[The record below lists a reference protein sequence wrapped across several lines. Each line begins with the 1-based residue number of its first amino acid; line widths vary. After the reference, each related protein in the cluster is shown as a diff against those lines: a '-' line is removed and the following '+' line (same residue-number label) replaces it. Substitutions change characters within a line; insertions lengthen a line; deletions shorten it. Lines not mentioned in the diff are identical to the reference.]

1 MLHAHRLHPIRRIA
15 WSGAIPFENMV
26 QYCTATQWET
36 HSPMPELP
44 IDGRQR
50 VIVARVSPEIDSGRF
65 AVKRVVG
72 ETVIVDAVVF
82 ADGHDLVAC
91 QILYRQDGHEL
102 QSSPMRPLGNDR
114 WRGEFTVTELGRYCY
129 TVEAWIDRF
138 ETWRRDLEKRIS
150 ASQDVSVDL
159 LIGADLIERASA
171 RAIPEDTRVVQDWAQ
186 RLRENTG
193 NESGAVIALDSELRQ
208 LISHYPERDFA
219 TRYDQQL
226 PVIVE
231 REKARFS
238 TWYELFPRSCSP
250 QPGRHGTLRDCEEW
264 LPYVASMGFDVIYLP
279 PIHPIGKTFRK
290 GKNNSV
296 SAQPDDV
303 GSPWA
308 IGSAEGGHKSIHP
321 DLGTLQDFGRFL
333 SKAAD
338 HGLEVALDIA
348 LQCSPDHPYV
358 QQHPEWFSTRPDG
371 TIQYAENPP
380 KKYQDI
386 YPFDFETPQWR
397 ELWQELKSVFVFW
410 IEQGV
415 RIFRVDNPHTKSLA
429 FWEWVI
435 GEIKA
440 QHPDVL
446 FLAEAFTR
454 PNVMYRLAKLGFS
467 QSYTYFTW
475 RNTKPELTDYFNELT
490 NTPVLEYFRPN
501 LWPNTPDI
509 LPEFLQVGGH
519 PSFVVRLILAATLGA
534 SYGIYGPAFEL
545 CENAPLAPGKEEYLD
560 SEKYE
565 LKHRDLNSKGS
576 LKNLI
581 SRLNRIRKENPAL
594 RSNHNLRFHETDNPA
609 ILCYSKAS
617 DDLSSVIIV
626 VVNLDCFHVQT
637 GWIEIDLSSIGLE
650 ARHSFQVHDLLSEGR
665 FLWQGPR
672 NYVELVPESLPAHI
686 LRLRRWVRTEQDFY
700 YYL

>member
-1 MLHAHRLHPIRRIA
+1 MA
-15 WSGAIPFENMV
+15 
-26 QYCTATQWET
+26 QYSIATQREINA
-36 HSPMPELP
+36 PMPDLP
-44 IDGRQR
+44 TDGRQR
-50 VIVARVSPEIDSGRF
+50 VIVARVSPEIECGRF
-65 AVKRVVG
+65 AIKRVVG
-72 ETVIVDAVVF
+72 ENVIVEADVF
-82 ADGHDLVAC
+82 ADGHDLVCC
-91 QILYRQDGHEL
+91 QILYKQNGHEL
-102 QSSPMRPLGNDR
+102 QASPMKSLGNDR
-114 WRGEFTVTELGRYCY
+114 WRGEFTVRELGSYCY

-138 ETWRRDLEKRIS
+138 ATWRRDLEKRIS
-150 ASQDVSVDL
+150 AAQDISVDL
-159 LIGADLIERASA
+159 LIGAELIERAAA
-171 RAIPEDTRVVQDWAQ
+171 RATSDDTRVLQKWAK
-186 RLRENTG
+186 RLRENAG
-193 NESGAVIALDSELRQ
+193 HESGAAIALDSELLE
-208 LISHYPERDFA
+208 LIHHYPDRDFT
-219 TRYDQQL
+219 TRYDKQL
-226 PVIVE
+226 PIIVE

-250 QPGRHGTLRDCEEW
+250 APERHGTFRDCEEW
-264 LPYVASMGFDVIYLP
+264 LPYVASMGFDIIYLP

-290 GKNNSV
+290 GKNNSLP
-296 SAQPDDV
+296 AQPDDV

-308 IGSAEGGHKSIHP
+308 IGSVEGGHKSIHP
-321 DLGTLQDFGRFL
+321 DLGTLQDFRRFV

-358 QQHPEWFSTRPDG
+358 QQHPEWFSIRPDG

-386 YPFDFETPQWR
+386 YPFHFETAQWR
-397 ELWQELKSVFVFW
+397 ELWQELKSVFLFW

-415 RIFRVDNPHTKSLA
+415 RIFRVDNPHTKSFA

-435 GEIKA
+435 GEIKTH
-440 QHPDVL
+440 HPDVI
-446 FLAEAFTR
+446 FLSEAFTR

-467 QSYTYFTW
+467 QSYNYFTW
-475 RNTKPELTDYFNELT
+475 RNTRQELTDYFTELT
-490 NTPVLEYFRPN
+490 QTQVGEYFRPN

-509 LPEFLQVGGH
+509 LPEFLQVGGRA
-519 PSFVVRLILAATLGA
+519 SFMVRLILAATLSA

-545 CENAPLAPGKEEYLD
+545 CENAPLGPGKEEYLN

-565 LKHRDLNSKGS
+565 LKRRDLNSSNS

-594 RSNHNLRFHETDNPA
+594 QNNRNLRFHETDNPSFV
-609 ILCYSKAS
+609 CYSRAS
-617 DDLSSVIIV
+617 DDLSNVIIV

-637 GWIEIDLSSIGLE
+637 SWLNIDLSSIGLD

-665 FLWQGPR
+665 FLWQGSR
-672 NYVELVPESLPAHI
+672 NYVQLAPESLPAHI
-686 LRLRRWVRTEQDFY
+686 LRLRRWVRTERDFD

>member
-1 MLHAHRLHPIRRIA
+1 
-15 WSGAIPFENMV
+15 
-26 QYCTATQWET
+26 
-36 HSPMPELP
+36 MPKLP

-50 VIVARVSPEIDSGRF
+50 VIVARVSPEIDCGRF
-65 AVKRVVG
+65 AIKRVVG
-72 ETVIVDAVVF
+72 ETVIVDADVF

-91 QILYRQDGHEL
+91 QILYSQDGYEL
-102 QSSPMRPLGNDR
+102 QSSPMNPIGNDR
-114 WRGEFTVTELGRYCY
+114 WRGEFTVTELGRYSY

-138 ETWRRDLEKRIS
+138 ETWRRDLERRIS
-150 ASQDVSVDL
+150 ARQDVSVDL
-159 LIGADLIERASA
+159 LIGADLIERAVA
-171 RAIPEDTRVVQDWAQ
+171 RAIPEDARIVQNWAQ
-186 RLRENTG
+186 RLRENAG
-193 NESGAVIALDSELRQ
+193 NESGAAIALDPELHE
-208 LISHYPERDFA
+208 LIRHSPGRDFA
-219 TRYDQQL
+219 TRYDKQL

-231 REKARFS
+231 RQKARFS

-250 QPGRHGTLRDCEEW
+250 HPGRHGTLRDCEEW

-321 DLGTLQDFGRFL
+321 ELGTLQDFGRFL

-338 HGLEVALDIA
+338 HGLEVALDVA

-410 IEQGV
+410 IERGV

-429 FWEWVI
+429 FWEWMI
-435 GEIKA
+435 GEIKT

-490 NTPVLEYFRPN
+490 NTQVLEYFRPN

-509 LPEFLQVGGH
+509 LPEFSRSADTR
-519 PSFVVRLILAATLGA
+519 PSSYASFWLRHWAPAMGSTARRLSCVRML
-534 SYGIYGPAFEL
+534 
-545 CENAPLAPGKEEYLD
+545 
-560 SEKYE
+560 
-565 LKHRDLNSKGS
+565 H
-576 LKNLI
+576 
-581 SRLNRIRKENPAL
+581 
-594 RSNHNLRFHETDNPA
+594 
-609 ILCYSKAS
+609 
-617 DDLSSVIIV
+617 
-626 VVNLDCFHVQT
+626 
-637 GWIEIDLSSIGLE
+637 
-650 ARHSFQVHDLLSEGR
+650 
-665 FLWQGPR
+665 
-672 NYVELVPESLPAHI
+672 
-686 LRLRRWVRTEQDFY
+686 
-700 YYL
+700 

>member
-1 MLHAHRLHPIRRIA
+1 MA
-15 WSGAIPFENMV
+15 
-26 QYCTATQWET
+26 QYSTARKEEIYA
-36 HSPMPELP
+36 PMEELP

-50 VIVARVSPEIDSGRF
+50 VIVARVSPEVDCGRF
-65 AVKRVVG
+65 AIKRVVG
-72 ETVIVDAVVF
+72 ETVVVEADIF
-82 ADGHDLVAC
+82 ADGHDQVAC
-91 QILYRQDGHEL
+91 QILYKQEAQQL
-102 QSSPMRPLGNDR
+102 QASPMKPLGNDR
-114 WRGEFTVTELGRYCY
+114 WRGEFTVTKLGGYCY
-129 TVEAWIDRF
+129 TVEGWIDRF

-150 ASQDVSVDL
+150 AGQDISVDL
-159 LIGADLIERASA
+159 LIGADLIERAAERATSEDGRVLLDCA
-171 RAIPEDTRVVQDWAQ
+171 R
-186 RLRENTG
+186 RLRENAG
-193 NESGAVIALDSELRQ
+193 SGSGAAIALDSQLVKLIRQ
-208 LISHYPERDFA
+208 YPERDFA
-219 TRYDQQL
+219 TRYEKQL
-226 PVIVE
+226 RVVVE

-238 TWYELFPRSCSP
+238 AWYELFPRSCSGE
-250 QPGRHGTLRDCEEW
+250 PGRHGTFRDCEEW

-290 GKNNSV
+290 GRNNSV
-296 SAQPDDV
+296 TPQPGDV

-308 IGSAEGGHKSIHP
+308 IGSAEGGHKSVHP
-321 DLGTLQDFGRFL
+321 ELGTLQDFRRFL

-386 YPFDFETPQWR
+386 YPFYFETPRWR
-397 ELWQELKSVFVFW
+397 ELWLELKSVFLFW

-415 RIFRVDNPHTKSLA
+415 RIFRVDNPHTKSFP

-435 GEIKA
+435 GEIKKR
-440 QHPDVL
+440 HPDVI
-446 FLAEAFTR
+446 FLSEAFTR

-475 RNTKPELTDYFNELT
+475 RNTKRELTDYFNELT
-490 NTPVLEYFRPN
+490 QSPACEYFRPN

-509 LPEFLQVGGH
+509 LPEFLQVGGR
-519 PSFVVRLILAATLGA
+519 PSFMVRLILAATLGA

-545 CENAPLAPGKEEYLD
+545 CEDAPFGPGKEEYLN

-565 LKHRDLNSKGS
+565 LKRRDLNSNHS

-594 RSNHNLRFHETDNPA
+594 QSNRNLQFHETDNPA

-637 GWIEIDLSSIGLE
+637 GWLGIDLSSIGLDT
-650 ARHSFQVHDLLSEGR
+650 RHSFQVHDLLSEGR
-665 FLWQGPR
+665 FLWQGSR
-672 NYVELVPESLPAHI
+672 NYVQLVPESLPAHI
-686 LRLRRWVRTEQDFY
+686 LRLRRWVSTERDFD

>member
-1 MLHAHRLHPIRRIA
+1 MGRALCRSNKMA
-15 WSGAIPFENMV
+15 
-26 QYCTATQWET
+26 QYTTATQREIDT
-36 HSPMPELP
+36 AMPDLP
-44 IDGRQR
+44 SDGRQR
-50 VIVARVSPEIDSGRF
+50 VIVARVSPEIDCGRF
-65 AVKRVVG
+65 AIKRVVG
-72 ETVIVDAVVF
+72 ESVIVEADVF
-82 ADGHDLVAC
+82 ADGHDLVFC
-91 QILYRQDGHEL
+91 QILYKQNGHEL
-102 QSSPMRPLGNDR
+102 QASPMKSLGNDR
-114 WRGEFTVTELGRYCY
+114 WRGEFTVRELGSYCY
-129 TVEAWIDRF
+129 SVEGWIDRF
-138 ETWRRDLEKRIS
+138 ATWRRDLEKRIL
-150 ASQDVSVDL
+150 AGQDVSVDL
-159 LIGADLIERASA
+159 LIGADLIERAAA
-171 RAIPEDTRVVQDWAQ
+171 RATSEDTGVLQKWAKQ
-186 RLRENTG
+186 LRENAG
-193 NESGAVIALDSELRQ
+193 NESGAAIALDSEL
-208 LISHYPERDFA
+208 LKLVHHYPEREFA
-219 TRYDQQL
+219 TRYDKL
-226 PVIVE
+226 LSVVVE

-250 QPGRHGTLRDCEEW
+250 EPGRHGTFRDCEEW
-264 LPYVASMGFDVIYLP
+264 LPYVAAMGFDVIYLP

-290 GKNNSV
+290 GKNNSLP
-296 SAQPDDV
+296 AKPDDL

-308 IGSAEGGHKSIHP
+308 IGSLEGGHKSIHP
-321 DLGTLQDFGRFL
+321 ELGTLQDFQRFL

-358 QQHPEWFSTRPDG
+358 RQNPEWFSIRPDG

-386 YPFDFETPQWR
+386 YPFYFETPQWR
-397 ELWQELKSVFVFW
+397 ELWQELKSVFLFW

-415 RIFRVDNPHTKSLA
+415 RIFRVDNPHTKSFA

-435 GEIKA
+435 GEIKT

-446 FLAEAFTR
+446 FLSEAFTR
-454 PNVMYRLAKLGFS
+454 PKVMYRLAKLGFS

-475 RNTKPELTDYFNELT
+475 RNTKREITDYFNELT
-490 NTPVLEYFRPN
+490 QTQVYEYFRPN

-519 PSFVVRLILAATLGA
+519 PSFMVRLILAATLGA

-545 CENAPLAPGKEEYLD
+545 CENAPLGPGKEEYLN

-565 LKHRDLNSKGS
+565 LKLRELNSNNS

-594 RSNHNLRFHETDNPA
+594 QSNRNLRFHETDNPA
-609 ILCYSKAS
+609 LLCYSKAS

-626 VVNLDCFHVQT
+626 VVNLDCFHSHT
-637 GWIEIDLSSIGLE
+637 GWLSIDLSSIGLD

-665 FLWQGPR
+665 FLWQGSR
-672 NYVELVPESLPAHI
+672 NYVELVPGSLPAHI
-686 LRLRRWVRTEQDFY
+686 LRLRRWVRTERDFD